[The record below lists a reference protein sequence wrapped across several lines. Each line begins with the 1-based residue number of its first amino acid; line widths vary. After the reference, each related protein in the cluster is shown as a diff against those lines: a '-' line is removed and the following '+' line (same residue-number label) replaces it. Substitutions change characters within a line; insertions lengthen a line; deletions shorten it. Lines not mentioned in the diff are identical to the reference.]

1 MLLDCLIPIA
11 MKEKAGLSL
20 LVKLEFKAPAFLKKN
35 TLVTFCGKVR
45 GNLVLREGS
54 SGSVHSGRDHLS
66 LTAPHNYEKKEFFLF
81 VFSFLPDPAV
91 LV

>member
-20 LVKLEFKAPAFLKKN
+20 LVKLEFKAPAFLKN

-66 LTAPHNYEKKEFFLF
+66 LTAPHNYEKEFFLF